1 MDSYYCIEDVSGYLN
16 TTNGLFELLSQG
28 ILSKSRE
35 SVATRDALL
44 DLFDNHK
51 PAYNLLRNYGHI
63 CDCLLILQDRVQQA
77 VAMLER
83 ITEAR
88 LKRIKEAQL
97 REAASND

>member
-1 MDSYYCIEDVSGYLN
+1 MDSHYCIEDVSSYLN
-16 TTNGLFELLSQG
+16 TTNGLFELLSEG
-28 ILSKSRE
+28 LLSKSRE
-35 SVATRDALL
+35 SVATKAAML

-51 PAYNLLRNYGHI
+51 PAYDLLRNYGHI

-77 VAMLER
+77 AATLER

-88 LKRIKEAQL
+88 LRKI